1 MSGLHTFEQREKSLP
16 GINMLWQSG
25 TILRLISSPSWCGS
39 FHTKECSI
47 CWCLG
52 TATVLVQVGGTCW
65 FCLCT
70 DCIYGAQMRS
80 EWGLFAAN
88 RRSCK
93 ICRHRERYLS
103 HLCLCWQFQAASL
116 NKQGGLQSSTQQLPP
131 GPSPE
136 VRFQCHGGPA
146 AALPLWHHRFKRIL
160 YLCQISVDKLEFCY
174 LK

>member
-25 TILRLISSPSWCGS
+25 TVLRLISSPSWCGS
-39 FHTKECSI
+39 SHTKGCII

-70 DCIYGAQMRS
+70 DCIYRAQMRS
-80 EWGLFAAN
+80 EWGFLLLTGVAVKFAGME
-88 RRSCK
+88 K
-93 ICRHRERYLS
+93 RYPS
-103 HLCLCWQFQAASL
+103 HLCLCWQLQAATL

-136 VRFQCHGGPA
+136 VRFQCLWGF
-146 AALPLWHHRFKRIL
+146 LPGRPCSCLTFVAP
-160 YLCQISVDKLEFCY
+160 QV
-174 LK
+174 

>member
-1 MSGLHTFEQREKSLP
+1 MSGLHTFEQREESLP

-25 TILRLISSPSWCGS
+25 TVLRLISSPSWCGS
-39 FHTKECSI
+39 FHTKGCSI

-70 DCIYGAQMRS
+70 DCIYRAQMRS
-80 EWGLFAAN
+80 KWGFFAAN

-93 ICRHRERYLS
+93 ICRHGERYLS
-103 HLCLCWQFQAASL
+103 RLCLCWQFQAASL
-116 NKQGGLQSSTQQLPP
+116 NKQGGPQISTQQLPR
-131 GPSPE
+131 GE
-136 VRFQCHGGPA
+136 VPMPWRPCS
-146 AALPLWHHRFKRIL
+146 ALSSWHHGFKRVFYL
-160 YLCQISVDKLEFCY
+160 YQISVDKSKFCY